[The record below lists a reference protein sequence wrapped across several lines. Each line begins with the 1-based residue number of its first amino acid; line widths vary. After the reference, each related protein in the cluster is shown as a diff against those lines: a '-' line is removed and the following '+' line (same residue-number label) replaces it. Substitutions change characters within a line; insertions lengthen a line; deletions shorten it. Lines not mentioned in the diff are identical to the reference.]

1 MTWPRR
7 SILSQTDLN
16 LNSDIIG
23 CIALV
28 SLSHLLYI
36 GISSQAQKMEL
47 NFIVL
52 GILFSKFII

>member
-28 SLSHLLYI
+28 SLSYLLYI
-36 GISSQAQKMEL
+36 GISSQAQK
-47 NFIVL
+47 NGAKFYCSWYFI
-52 GILFSKFII
+52 F

>member
-36 GISSQAQKMEL
+36 GISSQAQK
-47 NFIVL
+47 NGAKFYCSWYFI
-52 GILFSKFII
+52 F